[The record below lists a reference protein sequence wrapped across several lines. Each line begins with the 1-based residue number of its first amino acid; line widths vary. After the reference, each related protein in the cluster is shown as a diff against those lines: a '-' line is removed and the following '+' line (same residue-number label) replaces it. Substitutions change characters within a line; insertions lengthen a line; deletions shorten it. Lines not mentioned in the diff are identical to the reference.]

1 MLLLEDD
8 AIVSSVRHWLES
20 FVVELN
26 LCPFA
31 ERELT
36 KGSVRFVVTPATTE
50 ENLLLALHNELQRLS
65 ADTSVET
72 TLLIHPGV
80 LQKFDDY
87 NQFLSAA
94 EGLLVRAQ
102 LEGTYQIAS
111 FHPDYRFAGTDP
123 DDAENYS
130 NRSTYPLLHILR
142 EQSVTRAVGEYADVD
157 QIPARNIE
165 LLNHLGKRKLG
176 AMWQACFNR

>member
-1 MLLLEDD
+1 LEDD
-8 AIVSSVRHWLES
+8 AVVSSVRHWLES

-31 ERELT
+31 QRELA
-36 KGSVRFVVTPATTE
+36 KGSVRFSVTPATTE
-50 ENLLLALHNELQRLS
+50 EDLLQALHSELQLLS
-65 ADTSVET
+65 ADASVET

-80 LQKFDDY
+80 LQRFEDY

-94 EGLLVRAQ
+94 ERLLVRSQ

-111 FHPDYRFAGTDP
+111 FHPGYQFAGTDP
-123 DDAENYS
+123 DDPENYS

-142 EQSVTRAVGEYADVD
+142 EQSVARAVVEYAGVD

-165 LLNHLGKRKLG
+165 LLNRLGKSRLR
-176 AMWQACFNR
+176 ASWQACFNR